1 MFIFLR
7 AVGKKFSKPKKVV
20 AKKTQETEWG
30 FFDFLNT
37 GRDGGA
43 GGLELVA
50 PVNKRRTPK
59 EYDTRSFK
67 AKKVE
72 KSGKINPKD
81 TSTW

>member
-1 MFIFLR
+1 M
-7 AVGKKFSKPKKVV
+7 S
-20 AKKTQETEWG
+20 
-30 FFDFLNT
+30 
-37 GRDGGA
+37 GRGLGSEGDT
-43 GGLELVA
+43 LELLN
-50 PVNKRRTPK
+50 PTLYKKLTPA